1 MKYAIVV
8 TYTFNQ
14 GWLNKTWEERAA
26 FERTHLRPI
35 FAEYADRV
43 AVRFFDAEA
52 FSTRFSD
59 FMLMETSDLRDY
71 YFLIEALRES
81 QLFKDGL
88 AQFNDISVGIE
99 DGFREYE
106 AAALRPPL
114 LEVQP

>member
-8 TYTFNQ
+8 TYTVTQ
-14 GWLNKTWEERAA
+14 GWLNKTWEERAE

-43 AVRFFDAEA
+43 RVRFFDAEG

-59 FMLMETSDLRDY
+59 FMLMETSNLRDY

-81 QLFKDGL
+81 RLFKDGL
-88 AQFNDISVGIE
+88 AQFNDINVGIE
-99 DGFREYE
+99 DGFHGYE
-106 AAALRPPL
+106 TTAPRPQLP
-114 LEVQP
+114 EVKP